1 MEGANCSLKVNRSLL
16 DPKFESYKLTLDPLP
31 CYNVA
36 LDAAVAEVKLRDD
49 QYTLDH
55 MRAFGMYNYLHCNP
69 WVPDS
74 MFFVDQMR
82 RVMNFTVTLDTAMG
96 KPIEVFRFPSDMSA
110 CEKCLCASMHFTSAT
125 IVTLSDGT
133 GSLYLI
139 RTGKHCDS
147 TPGKWEMLFN
157 QELGA
162 PFIVVHSISSVQSEL
177 HVIDVLLLSI
187 EKDELD
193 IEGSGFHTCLEWVSL
208 ARKKSEEDGK
218 YEILKRRSLHGKS
231 VPHYAAIETDG
242 NGLMIISYKPFRFDA
257 GGENQSES
265 TEDEKMEEEG
275 KKEPLYIWRQT
286 GEDVTLTFQLPEDVT
301 KGDIKIT
308 FSSNHL
314 SISLKDHEPLLKGQ
328 LYSIIDHESSSWI
341 LNDKRSVEVTLV
353 KRDVGCMWAEIIV
366 GDKQGEY
373 VADPAQCATIAEQ
386 LMHLTSEDMNPD
398 PDKGKPPCNA
408 QELEECD
415 MFLDDS
421 TSLCRFDGQRQ
432 KVTHVVNLGSN
443 QYLFSL
449 AATPE
454 LMPCFCLR
462 HDVDA
467 LLWQPVSSDQDN
479 LWDHIATFNAL
490 GYVQASKQDKK
501 FFSCAPNFSYA
512 ALCECVRRIFI
523 YRQPSPMSTVL
534 YNRKEGRRVG
544 QVAKQQVAS
553 LETSDTILGFQ
564 ATNER
569 LFVLTAKNLFVIKVN
584 NID

>member
-1 MEGANCSLKVNRSLL
+1 MEAANRSLKVNRLLL
-16 DPKFESYKLTLDPLP
+16 DPKFESYKLSLDPLP
-31 CYNVA
+31 CYSVE

-74 MFFVDQMR
+74 MFYVDQLG
-82 RVMNFTVTLDTAMG
+82 RVMNFTVTLM
-96 KPIEVFRFPSDMSA
+96 M
-110 CEKCLCASMHFTSAT
+110 
-125 IVTLSDGT
+125 
-133 GSLYLI
+133 
-139 RTGKHCDS
+139 
-147 TPGKWEMLFN
+147 FN

-193 IEGSGFHTCLEWVSL
+193 IQGSGFHACLEWVSI
-208 ARKKSEEDGK
+208 APTKSEEDGK

-231 VPHYAAIETDG
+231 VPHYAAIEPGG
-242 NGLMIISYKPFRFDA
+242 NGLMIISYKPFKFISND
-257 GGENQSES
+257 EDQPES
-265 TEDEKMEEEG
+265 AEDEKMDEDG
-275 KKEPLYIWRQT
+275 KKEPLYVWQQT
-286 GEDVTLTFQLPEDVT
+286 AEDVTLIFPLPEGAT
-301 KGDIKIT
+301 KEDIKIN
-308 FSSNHL
+308 FLPNQIN
-314 SISLKDHEPLLKGQ
+314 ISLKDQRTFLEGQ
-328 LYSIIDHESSSWI
+328 LYSVIDHESSVWI
-341 LNDKRSVEVTLV
+341 IDDKKSVEVTLV
-353 KRDVGCMWAEIIV
+353 KKDIGCMWVDLII

-373 VADPAQCATIAEQ
+373 IADPAQCAAIAKQ
-386 LMHLTSEDMNPD
+386 LLHLTSEDMNPD
-398 PDKGKPPCNA
+398 PDKEKPPCNA

-415 MFLDDS
+415 IFLDDS
-421 TSLCRFDGQRQ
+421 TTMCRFDGNSL
-432 KVTHVVNLGSN
+432 KTTHVVNLGSN

-449 AATPE
+449 IATPE
-454 LMPCFCLR
+454 QMPCFCLR

-467 LLWQPVSSDQDN
+467 LLWQPVPEQEII
-479 LWDHIATFNAL
+479 WDHVATFNAL

-523 YRQPSPMSTVL
+523 YRQPTPVSTVL

-553 LETSDTILGFQ
+553 LETTDPILGFQ
-564 ATNER
+564 STNER
-569 LFVLTAKNLFVIKVN
+569 LFILTLKKIFVVKVN
-584 NID
+584 TTS